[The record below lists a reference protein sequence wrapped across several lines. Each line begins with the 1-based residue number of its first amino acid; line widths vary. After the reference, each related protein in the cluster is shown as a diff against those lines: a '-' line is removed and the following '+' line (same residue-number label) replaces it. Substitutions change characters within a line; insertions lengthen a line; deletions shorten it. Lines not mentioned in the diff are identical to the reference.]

1 MIERYIY
8 RCTYGGSD
16 ATGFPSPG
24 GFTVM
29 KGSTISSKVA
39 PSFECASKFYYN
51 LREQLIN
58 DGIIKDGIFQQ
69 NYEFK
74 SATAA
79 ASVAVGWTISG
90 TSAWK
95 TYKRIEI

>member
-1 MIERYIY
+1 MTEKDIY
-8 RCTYGGSD
+8 RCTYGGSN

-24 GFTVM
+24 GFTVL
-29 KGSTISSKVA
+29 KGSIISAKVA
-39 PSFECASKFYYN
+39 PSFECASRFYYK
-51 LREQLIN
+51 LREQLIT
-58 DGIIKDGIFQQ
+58 DGIIKDGVFQQ

-74 SATAA
+74 STTAA